1 MISNKLSRFTDENM
15 NMQLLTQMQDA
26 IKNTITDKKI
36 GVAFSGGVDS
46 TLLAKLVKDL
56 EYDVHLLTIG
66 FHDSHDINFAKEV
79 NEILNFPHSISEID
93 PEKFKEVSDKIHQ
106 LIKTDNLSWNENS
119 IAFYYVAELAQKNG
133 LNTVVTANGIDEL
146 FCGYN
151 SYREAIETGEDEV
164 VKMMN
169 DKLKNEEEMMVAV
182 NAVTAEFGVRMIQPF
197 LSPSFVDYA
206 KKIPISEKI
215 HGPDDMKRKHAIREL
230 AMDYGVPEVAAQK
243 QKKALQYGS
252 QIHKSLL
259 KSRKTSA
266 FTWLLTLSIIVSD
279 APRWFCATKIDFISL
294 SERADE
300 TTLSFP
306 SASIKLIPFLCAA
319 NATLCTSLYAL
330 NRGMPFL
337 ISASNTNSEKICP
350 FVM

>member
-1 MISNKLSRFTDENM
+1 MNK
-15 NMQLLTQMQDA
+15 QLLDEMQNA
-26 IKNTITDKKI
+26 VKSTVTDKKI

-56 EYDVHLLTIG
+56 GYDIHLLTIG
-66 FHDSHDINFAKEV
+66 FQDSHDINFAKEV
-79 NEILNFPHSISEID
+79 NQILNFSHSISEIE

-106 LIKTDNLSWNENS
+106 IIKSDNLSWNENS

-133 LNTVVTANGIDEL
+133 LKTVVTANGIDEL

-169 DKLKNEEEMMVAV
+169 DKLKNEGEMMAAI
-182 NAVTAEFGVRMIQPF
+182 NTVTAEFGVKMVQPF

-206 KKIPISEKI
+206 KRIPVSEKI
-215 HGPDDMKRKHAIREL
+215 HGPDDMKRKRVIREL

-259 KSRKTSA
+259 KSRKTS
-266 FTWLLTLSIIVSD
+266 
-279 APRWFCATKIDFISL
+279 
-294 SERADE
+294 
-300 TTLSFP
+300 
-306 SASIKLIPFLCAA
+306 
-319 NATLCTSLYAL
+319 
-330 NRGMPFL
+330 
-337 ISASNTNSEKICP
+337 
-350 FVM
+350 